1 MEQGFAPRLSR
12 VAAGIC
18 FFLFLGALAYFF
30 GQWVAYAVLFLP
42 LLLWLLLRV
51 TVPRSYRKKRIID
64 LVSKSVD
71 IGDFFMERLDDRFDT
86 LIKRLKR

>member
-1 MEQGFAPRLSR
+1 MDQGFAPKLSR

-18 FFLFLGALAYFF
+18 FLLFLGSVNYFF
-30 GQWVAYAVLFLP
+30 GQWVMYAVVFLP

-51 TVPRSYRKKRIID
+51 TVPKSHRKKRIIH
-64 LVSKSVD
+64 LVSQSVD